1 MNKIAIAVLLSS
13 FITAPVV
20 AAESYIG
27 IGAGQN
33 KMDITG
39 AKESTAF
46 SVFGGYSFNEYV
58 AGELAY
64 VNFGSADT
72 TSASTTIK
80 GSAASISAVG
90 SLPLSKAF
98 SLFARLGYATTSIEA
113 TGGSSQS
120 KSDLTYGVG
129 AQFNA
134 AKNIGVRLGYDSYK
148 VGDPTSKDSNLVSVG
163 VLFKF

>member
-134 AKNIGVRLGYDSYK
+134 AKNIGVRLGYDRK
-148 VGDPTSKDSNLVSVG
+148 SV
-163 VLFKF
+163 V